1 MARTDLHQRQEALR
15 DRLLALET
23 ELAEVHGA
31 LVSLGPGTSLPG
43 LYLQVEAA
51 GLRALLPSARVREI
65 VRLVA
70 FDPLPVAHRPALGS
84 FVWRGQAAVAVDMAT
99 LLGADREPGLDAHVV
114 VLGGARLCG
123 LVVDGVR
130 SLVDSPV
137 QVQPSA
143 AGTLEAWAGGALV
156 EAWCQVDG
164 DVVPLLSTRAI
175 EDALGVAT

>member
-1 MARTDLHQRQEALR
+1 MAGTNLHQRQEALR
-15 DRLLALET
+15 DRLLELET

-31 LVSLGPGTSLPG
+31 LVSLGPGISLPG
-43 LYLQVEAA
+43 LYLLVEAA
-51 GLRALLPSARVREI
+51 GLRALLPSASVREI

-70 FDPLPVAHRPALGS
+70 FGALPAAQRSALGS
-84 FVWRGQAAVAVDMAT
+84 FVWRGQAAVAVDLAT
-99 LLGADREPGLDAHVV
+99 LLGADREPGLDSHVV
-114 VLGGARLCG
+114 VLGGARPCG

-143 AGTLEAWAGGALV
+143 AGTLAAWAGSALV

-164 DVVPLLSTRAI
+164 YVLPLLSARAI
-175 EDALGVAT
+175 EDALGVTA